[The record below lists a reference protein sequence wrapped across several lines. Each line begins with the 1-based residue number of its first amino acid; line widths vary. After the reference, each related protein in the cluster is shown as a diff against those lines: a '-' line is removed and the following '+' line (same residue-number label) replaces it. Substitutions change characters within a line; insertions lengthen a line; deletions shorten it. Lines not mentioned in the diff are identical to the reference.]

1 MAEYRIFY
9 WERNKYNTI
18 VLQKGYGVMAKK
30 AIQHVW
36 MDADLKVK
44 AEVLYRDME
53 TSFVENIWIFMVV

>member
-1 MAEYRIFY
+1 
-9 WERNKYNTI
+9 
-18 VLQKGYGVMAKK
+18 MAKK